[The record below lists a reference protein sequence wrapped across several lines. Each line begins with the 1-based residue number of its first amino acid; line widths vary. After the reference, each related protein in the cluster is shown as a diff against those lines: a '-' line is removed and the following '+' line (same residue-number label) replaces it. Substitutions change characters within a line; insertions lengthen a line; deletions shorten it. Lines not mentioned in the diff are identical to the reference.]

1 MKEFINKYNFITK
14 TIFFA
19 AIPLLLWYLGDVP
32 LRSTFKESIS
42 ILTILAFS
50 AMIGQFYLTRGYRT
64 IHKELK
70 VSNLVR
76 VHKFFG
82 YIFIPILFIHPF
94 LIVLPR
100 YFESSVEPMDAFWT
114 IITQFNSI
122 GIILGLTAWTLMIAI
137 GTTSFLR
144 SKLMMGYKTWRILHG
159 VLSISFIAVAAWH
172 VIDLGRHSDLAMSIF
187 FVVISIGGIILLF
200 NTYFLNNHKSGAVGK

>member
-19 AIPLLLWYLGDVP
+19 GIPLLLWYLGDIP
-32 LRSTFKESIS
+32 IRSTLKESIS

-50 AMIGQFYLTRGYRT
+50 VMIGQFYLTRGYRS

-100 YFESSVEPMDAFWT
+100 YFESGVEPMDAFWT

-122 GIILGLTAWTLMIAI
+122 GVILGLTAWTLMIAI
-137 GTTSFLR
+137 GITSLIR
-144 SKLMMGYKTWRILHG
+144 NKLSMSYKTWRILHG
-159 VLSISFIAVAAWH
+159 ILSIAFILVAVWH
-172 VIDLGRHSDLAMSIF
+172 VIDLGRHASFAMSIF
-187 FVVISIGGIILLF
+187 FVVISIGGIILLIK
-200 NTYFLNNHKSGAVGK
+200 NYFLNNSKSGVLSK